1 LKKFLIIVFS
11 LKNFFLASG
20 RGFGLI
26 SSLEDGF
33 VMMKLVSKTKA
44 GLAWYSNTTTVK
56 PRITGKR
63 LTPKDLY
70 VEGIDY
76 L

>member
-1 LKKFLIIVFS
+1 
-11 LKNFFLASG
+11 
-20 RGFGLI
+20 
-26 SSLEDGF
+26 
-33 VMMKLVSKTKA
+33 MMKLVSKTKA